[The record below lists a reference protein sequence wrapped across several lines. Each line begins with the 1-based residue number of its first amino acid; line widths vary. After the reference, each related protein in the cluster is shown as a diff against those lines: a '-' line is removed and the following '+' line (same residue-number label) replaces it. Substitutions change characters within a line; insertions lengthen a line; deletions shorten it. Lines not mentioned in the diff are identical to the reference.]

1 MKGWT
6 KTPIGHPQCVR
17 KQSPRSRPFWDAAL
31 GIMSGIVVASS
42 IAAVFAE
49 DDSQMH
55 RVASE
60 VMQWSA
66 IAFSISYAITAIV
79 RWWMGKDD

>member
-1 MKGWT
+1 MDANPYRSPAVREET
-6 KTPIGHPQCVR
+6 KPKKPWR
-17 KQSPRSRPFWDAAL
+17 LWDAAL
-31 GIMSGIVVASS
+31 GTMSSIVVASS
-42 IAAVFAE
+42 IAAAFAE

-66 IAFSISYAITAIV
+66 IAFSISYAMTAIV
-79 RWWMGKDD
+79 RWWMGRDD